1 MTYTKS
7 AVDTWMDN
15 AGRYPLLCETDTLR
29 LARKAQNPDISERE
43 RRRALDRLCLHN
55 LRLVVKTVQNTINK
69 TSLRW
74 HDEIVADLLQQGY
87 LGLRRAAEKF
97 DTTKKIRFSTYATI
111 WINQS
116 VGRFKA
122 SQSTMMKVPEK
133 VMFQVWHFQRTGEF
147 KTDCKE
153 PISPAQ
159 AAEAAK
165 AMYTFSFDQPIR
177 LGCEENTTI
186 ADLLSDNNRIGLE
199 SVDNSAA
206 VLRVQD
212 LLREA
217 GVDPKVQQMFLI
229 YMRTGNLQMSCTKAG
244 HPHQG
249 ARKVINATVAKLQA
263 IA

>member
-97 DTTKKIRFSTYATI
+97 DTTKKIRFSTYATW
-111 WINQS
+111 WIRQTIERALMNQ
-116 VGRFKA
+116 
-122 SQSTMMKVPEK
+122 T
-133 VMFQVWHFQRTGEF
+133 RT
-147 KTDCKE
+147 
-153 PISPAQ
+153 
-159 AAEAAK
+159 
-165 AMYTFSFDQPIR
+165 IR
-177 LGCEENTTI
+177 LPIHVVKE
-186 ADLLSDNNRIGLE
+186 
-199 SVDNSAA
+199 
-206 VLRVQD
+206 LRGSEHILFD
-212 LLREA
+212 IL
-217 GVDPKVQQMFLI
+217 D
-229 YMRTGNLQMSCTKAG
+229 
-244 HPHQG
+244 
-249 ARKVINATVAKLQA
+249 
-263 IA
+263 

>member
-1 MTYTKS
+1 MTHTKS

-29 LARKAQNPDISERE
+29 LARKAQNPDISDRE

-133 VMFQVWHFQRTGEF
+133 VMTSAHSRSPCSRYLTIGRTPHSGSSSG
-147 KTDCKE
+147 THML
-153 PISPAQ
+153 A
-159 AAEAAK
+159 
-165 AMYTFSFDQPIR
+165 
-177 LGCEENTTI
+177 TT
-186 ADLLSDNNRIGLE
+186 RW
-199 SVDNSAA
+199 
-206 VLRVQD
+206 LR
-212 LLREA
+212 
-217 GVDPKVQQMFLI
+217 
-229 YMRTGNLQMSCTKAG
+229 T
-244 HPHQG
+244 
-249 ARKVINATVAKLQA
+249 
-263 IA
+263 

>member
-1 MTYTKS
+1 MTQTQS
-7 AVDTWMDN
+7 AVDIWMDN

-29 LARKAQNPDISERE
+29 LARKAQNPDISDRE

-133 VMFQVWHFQRTGEF
+133 VMFQVWHFQKTGQF

-159 AAEAAK
+159 AAEAAR
-165 AMYTFSFDQPIR
+165 AMYTSSLDVR
-177 LGCEENTTI
+177 VKDDSDST
-186 ADLLSDNNRIGLE
+186 LSDMVSTQNRIGFE
-199 SVDNSAA
+199 SADNSEAID
-206 VLRVQD
+206 RVRD
-212 LLREA
+212 LLRRAE
-217 GVDPKVQQMFLI
+217 VEPKTQRLFLK
-229 YMRTGNLQMSCTKAG
+229 YMTSGNLASSCNQTG
-244 HPHQG
+244 HAHKG
-249 ARKVINATVAKLQA
+249 ARSVINTTLAKLQA
-263 IA
+263 LA